1 MHLISTIKENRQ
13 NKLASS
19 TASYVWTSATLT
31 GRSLRVRTKHEA
43 RVVLRRLK
51 EEKKKTEPQVRK
63 RHGICP
69 QQYNGLTVLE
79 NINKKIFFLLKYT
92 SCSSQL

>member
-19 TASYVWTSATLT
+19 TASCIWMSATLT
-31 GRSLRVRTKHEA
+31 GRNLKVRTKHES

-51 EEKKKTEPQVRK
+51 EKKKKEPQVRK

-69 QQYNGLTVLE
+69 QQYNGLTALE
-79 NINKKIFFLLKYT
+79 NINKKNFFF
-92 SCSSQL
+92 SSTNAH